1 MLHENIGLPH
11 RKHVYQLMA
20 NELKI
25 PHVGVSLIYMGGTG
39 FGHIRLFLF
48 REIWL
53 LVFVGDNCIIE
64 WHLCVVYEKIFSFAY
79 SKGKIKMSLRL

>member
-11 RKHVYQLMA
+11 RKTHVSIDGKRVENTSCWGIINLY
-20 NELKI
+20 
-25 PHVGVSLIYMGGTG
+25 GGTG

-53 LVFVGDNCIIE
+53 LVFVGNNCIVE
-64 WHLCVVYEKIFSFAY
+64 WHLCVVYEKVFSFAY
-79 SKGKIKMSLRL
+79 SKGKIKMSLRF

>member
-1 MLHENIGLPH
+1 MRTSVLPH
-11 RKHVYQLMA
+11 RKHMYQLMA

-25 PHVGVSLIYMGGTG
+25 PHVGVSLILYGGTG

-53 LVFVGDNCIIE
+53 LVFVGNNCIVE
-64 WHLCVVYEKIFSFAY
+64 WHLCVVYEKVFSFAY